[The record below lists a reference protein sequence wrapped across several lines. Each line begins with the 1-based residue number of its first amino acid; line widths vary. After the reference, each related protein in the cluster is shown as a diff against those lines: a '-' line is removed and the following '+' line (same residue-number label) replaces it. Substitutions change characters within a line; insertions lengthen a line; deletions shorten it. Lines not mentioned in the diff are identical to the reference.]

1 MSLPLFSSFFSAL
14 NVFTDS
20 SASAAYKPGH
30 DSVVRAVQ
38 VTCTAFDPKCTTI
51 RFSFFLCLSI
61 LNTHYVNP
69 LIFFQEV
76 RLDLE
81 KDLRSDAHVLASS
94 MLADA
99 LLRHTWSVQEQLAV
113 IDNVECPSASRGSEA
128 CVHAAFQ
135 TSMIQHMEGCFGF
148 IMGSKP
154 APSISVRSLSV
165 GSLSSLTAVDISRA
179 FITG

>member
-38 VTCTAFDPKCTTI
+38 VTCTAFDPKCRTI
-51 RFSFFLCLSI
+51 RFSFFMFI
-61 LNTHYVNP
+61 ITYTHCVNP

-165 GSLSSLTAVDISRA
+165 GSMSSLTAVDISRA